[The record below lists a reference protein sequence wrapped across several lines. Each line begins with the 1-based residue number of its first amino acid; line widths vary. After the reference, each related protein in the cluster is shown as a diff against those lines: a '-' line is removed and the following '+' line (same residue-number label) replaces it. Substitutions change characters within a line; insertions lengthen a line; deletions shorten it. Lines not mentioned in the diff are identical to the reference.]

1 MRKKNLPSTEK
12 VLKVLEKIEKKAKKG
27 KIPKL
32 LSKDASFDDRMKFS
46 LCKLFVRFVLKSGK
60 KAAKLSELIQV
71 PKTRLSDIL
80 NYKME
85 SYSVDRLLSFANK
98 LAEIDPPTKEHLNL
112 MFEILDSPVR
122 SVRESRKIEKKLL
135 PKYA

>member
-1 MRKKNLPSTEK
+1 MKKNTSPRTEK
-12 VLKVLEKIEKKAKKG
+12 VLKVLEKVEKKAKKG
-27 KIPKL
+27 EIPKL
-32 LSKDASFDDRMKFS
+32 LPKNVSFDDRMKFS

-80 NYKME
+80 NYKTE

-98 LAEIDPPTKEHLNL
+98 LADIDPPTKEHLNL

-122 SVRESRKIEKKLL
+122 SVKQSRQIEKKLIH
-135 PKYA
+135 KYA

>member
-1 MRKKNLPSTEK
+1 MSKTTTPSTEK
-12 VLKVLEKIEKKAKKG
+12 ILKVLDKIEKKAKKG

-32 LSKDASFDDRMKFS
+32 LPKNASFDDRMKFS

-60 KAAKLSELIQV
+60 KAANLSELIQV

-80 NYKME
+80 NYKTE
-85 SYSVDRLLSFANK
+85 SYSVDRLLNFAMK

-112 MFEILDSPVR
+112 MFGILNSPVR
-122 SVRESRKIEKKLL
+122 SVRESKQIEKKLL
-135 PKYA
+135 LKYA

>member
-1 MRKKNLPSTEK
+1 MNKTKTPSTERI
-12 VLKVLEKIEKKAKKG
+12 LKVLEKVEKEAKKG

-32 LSKDASFDDRMKFS
+32 LSEDASFDERMKFS

-60 KAAKLSELIQV
+60 KAARLSQLIHI

-80 NYKME
+80 NYKTG
-85 SYSVDRLLSFANK
+85 SYSVDRLLNFAMK

-112 MFEILDSPVR
+112 MFEILNSPVR
-122 SVRESRKIEKKLL
+122 SVRESKQMEKKLL
-135 PKYA
+135 QKYA